1 MYVRCAVSGPLPI
14 SRGPH
19 GGVILAV
26 WTALTK
32 DRRPAQSVEPDTGQ
46 EWQPTTHRSHGD
58 SAAFDE
64 VKYISNFQLN
74 LTTAIDRCA
83 QHSRSTRRN
92 FGVSG
97 HVSESE
103 GL

>member
-1 MYVRCAVSGPLPI
+1 VYGCTPTLYRIRKGKDRVYVRCAVSGPLPI

-64 VKYISNFQLN
+64 V
-74 LTTAIDRCA
+74 
-83 QHSRSTRRN
+83 
-92 FGVSG
+92 
-97 HVSESE
+97 
-103 GL
+103 